1 MQTWQLT
8 PGLGPWGQQGI
19 WVGPEHPVPTSVSPL
34 GAPLIP
40 KH

>member
-8 PGLGPWGQQGI
+8 PGLGPRGQQGI
-19 WVGPEHPVPTSVSPL
+19 WVGPEHPVPISVSPL